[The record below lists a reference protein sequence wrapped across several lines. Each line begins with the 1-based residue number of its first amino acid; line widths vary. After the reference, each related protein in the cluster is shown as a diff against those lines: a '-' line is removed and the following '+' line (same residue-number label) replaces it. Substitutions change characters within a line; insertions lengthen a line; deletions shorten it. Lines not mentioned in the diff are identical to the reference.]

1 MIELTELQSR
11 VTRGLPGLLG
21 IRITQVREGELHAE
35 LPLRADLMAVNGYLH
50 AGTVVSLA
58 DTAAGFGCVAH
69 LPAGAESFT
78 TIELKTNHIATAR
91 EGTVLCVA
99 KLVHGG
105 RMTQVWDAT
114 VTHAESGKVI
124 AHYRATQMIL
134 YPRG

>member
-1 MIELTELQSR
+1 MIELAELQSR
-11 VTRGLPGLLG
+11 VARGLPGLLG
-21 IRITQVREGELHAE
+21 IRITQMSDGELHAE

-78 TIELKTNHIATAR
+78 TNELKTNHIATAR

-99 KLVHGG
+99 RLVHGG

>member
-21 IRITQVREGELHAE
+21 IRITQVHEGELHAE